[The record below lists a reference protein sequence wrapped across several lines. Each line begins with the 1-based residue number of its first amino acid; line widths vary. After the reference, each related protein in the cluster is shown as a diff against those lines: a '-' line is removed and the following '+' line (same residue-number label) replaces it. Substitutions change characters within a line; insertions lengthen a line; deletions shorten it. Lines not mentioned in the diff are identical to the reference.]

1 LTVRGGRNH
10 YNVKFL
16 RGYGFSISVK
26 DSKIVLKNCYDQF
39 KEPEVEEWYVNN
51 MPYEKIVM
59 SGKGYIST
67 EALGL
72 LSAHSRNLILVDTY
86 GRATTYLNPVT
97 ESLTNTRYR
106 IGQYDTFRDEV
117 KSGYLSRQILKA
129 KLQSQIDFLKS
140 TNKAELN
147 QGISQIQSIY
157 NMISQNSSLL
167 SLENS
172 SSKIYFREFRKLI
185 PEKYE
190 FYSRNQ
196 SFIRQ
201 GKNHSTDL
209 INALL
214 NYGYAV
220 LAGEISKFINGIGL
234 DTYYGF
240 YHKTHSG
247 FQPLV
252 YDMIEPFRWL
262 VDYSVWKL
270 TEAHTKGMRIDKED
284 YARTREGNIVM
295 DYSLIKRFLELLE
308 RSFKKER
315 RYDFKHGMKT
325 SDGLKLCQEITI
337 SKIAVTNLADF
348 CVGKSNNFAI

>member
-1 LTVRGGRNH
+1 MTLKGKQNH
-10 YNVKFL
+10 YNIKFL
-16 RGYGFSISVK
+16 KGYGFSIKVR
-26 DSKIVLKNCYDQF
+26 DSKIVLKNTADPF
-39 KEPEVEEWYVNN
+39 KEPEVEEWFVNN

-67 EALGL
+67 EALSL
-72 LSAHSRNLILVDTY
+72 LSQYHRNLILVDTY
-86 GRATTYLNPVT
+86 GRPTTYLNPVT

-106 IGQYDTFRDEV
+106 IGQYDTFRDKD
-117 KSGYLSRQILKA
+117 KSNYLSRQILKA
-129 KLQSQIDFLKS
+129 KLQSQINFLKS
-140 TNKAELN
+140 TNRSELN
-147 QGISQIQSIY
+147 EGISQIQSIG
-157 NMISQNSSLL
+157 NCVNEQSNLL
-167 SLENS
+167 SLENT
-172 SSKIYFREFRKLI
+172 SSKIYFKEFRKLI

-190 FYSRNQ
+190 FVSRNQ

-201 GKNHSTDL
+201 TKNHATDL

-214 NYGYAV
+214 NYGYTV

-234 DTYYGF
+234 DAYYGF

-270 TEAHTKGMRIDKED
+270 TEAHTKGHRIDKKD

-295 DYSLIKRFLELLE
+295 DYSLIKRFLERLE
-308 RSFKKER
+308 RTFQMER
-315 RYDFKHGMKT
+315 RYEFRHGMKT
-325 SDGLKLCQEITI
+325 VDGLKNVQEITI
-337 SKIAVTNLADF
+337 AKIVVQNLGEYCISKSSEFVI
-348 CVGKSNNFAI
+348 

>member
-1 LTVRGGRNH
+1 MQNH

-16 RGYGFSISVK
+16 KGYGFSISVK
-26 DSKIVLKNCYDQF
+26 NSKIVLKNCYDPF
-39 KEPEVEEWYVNN
+39 KEPEVEEWFVNN

-59 SGKGYIST
+59 SGKGYVST
-67 EALGL
+67 EALSL
-72 LSAHSRNLILVDTY
+72 LSQYHRNLILVDTY

-106 IGQYDTFRDEV
+106 IGQYDTFRDKI

-129 KLQSQIDFLKS
+129 KLDSQINFLRS
-140 TNKAELN
+140 INKPELN
-147 QGISQIQSIY
+147 EGVWQIQSIR
-157 NMISQNSSLL
+157 NDIHEQSNLL
-167 SLENS
+167 SLENA

-185 PEKYE
+185 PTRYE
-190 FYSRNQ
+190 FVSRNQ

-201 GKNHSTDL
+201 TKNDATDV

-214 NYGYAV
+214 NYGYTV

-240 YHKTHSG
+240 YHRTHSG

-252 YDMIEPFRWL
+252 YDMIEPYRWL

-270 TEAHTKGMRIDKED
+270 TEAHTKGHRIEKKD

-295 DYSLIKRFLELLE
+295 DYSLIKRFLERLE
-308 RSFKKER
+308 RTFQMER
-315 RYDFKHGMKT
+315 RYDFRHGMKT
-325 SDGLKLCQEITI
+325 SDGLKYVQEITI
-337 SKIAVTNLADF
+337 AKIAIYNLAEF
-348 CVGKSNNFAI
+348 CIGKRNSFSE